1 MTLGNLILC
10 AIVCV
15 ALPAAAPV
23 VLMVTA
29 VIAVFAALVPEG
41 LIEV

>member
-23 VLMVTA
+23 VLAVTA
-29 VIAVFAALVPEG
+29 VVVVCGALVPEG

>member
-23 VLMVTA
+23 VLAVTA
-29 VIAVFAALVPEG
+29 VVAVFAALGPEG

>member
-23 VLMVTA
+23 VLTVTG
-29 VIAVFAALVPEG
+29 VVAVFATLVPEG